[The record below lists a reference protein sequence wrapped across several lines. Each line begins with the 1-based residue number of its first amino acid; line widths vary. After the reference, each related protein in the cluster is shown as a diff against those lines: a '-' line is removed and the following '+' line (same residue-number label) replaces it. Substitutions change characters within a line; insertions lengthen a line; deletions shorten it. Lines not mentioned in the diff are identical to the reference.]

1 MRLRVSA
8 CGGLFI
14 TDGQVIWDDYL
25 DHRQFV
31 LGTDTDE
38 VMRWFLRWR
47 DRDSVP
53 ERLRPARDDLLANDV
68 LVAEGSQRNAQEQ
81 AVLHS
86 WGRWGPATRA
96 YHYSTRTTRGT
107 RFLDAG
113 VPADQLRPV
122 DTFRDTERIPLPSV
136 EQAQWRQRDLLELL
150 RLRRDRRD
158 FGRGPLPLASLGALL
173 QASAVNSTEL
183 YAAVRDVEGLKP
195 GVYHYDCRPHE
206 LALVGDAVPDADLVA
221 ACGDQPWVAGAAL
234 AVFYTSIVRDQ
245 DTPRA
250 YRMLQL
256 DAGHMNQALSLTA
269 TALGL
274 RTTFTAAIRDE
285 LVEELIGCDPATEFA
300 IGCALV
306 GPG

>member
-8 CGGLFI
+8 CGGVFI
-14 TDGQVIWDDYL
+14 TDGQVVWDDYL
-25 DHRQFV
+25 EHRQFV

-38 VMRWFLRWR
+38 AMRWFLRWR

-53 ERLRPARDDLLANDV
+53 ERLRPVRDALLANDV
-68 LVAEGSQRNAQEQ
+68 LVAEGSQRDAQEQ
-81 AVLHS
+81 AVLHA
-86 WGRWGPATRA
+86 WDRWGPVTRA
-96 YHYSTRTTRGT
+96 YHYSTRTTRDT
-107 RFLDAG
+107 RFDTDPS
-113 VPADQLRPV
+113 VDRLRSV
-122 DTFRDTERIPLPSV
+122 DTFRDAERVSLPSA
-136 EQAQWRQRDLLELL
+136 EQAQWRHRDVLDVL
-150 RLRRDRRD
+150 RFRHDRRD
-158 FGRGPLPLASLGALL
+158 FGHGPLPLAALGALL

-221 ACGDQPWVAGAAL
+221 ACGDQAWVAGAAL
-234 AVFYTSIVRDQ
+234 AVFYTSIVHDH

-256 DAGHMNQALSLTA
+256 DAGHMNQTLSLTA

-274 RTTFTAAIRDE
+274 RSTFTAAIRDE

-300 IGCALV
+300 IGCTLV
-306 GPG
+306 GPA

>member
-8 CGGLFI
+8 CGGVFI
-14 TDGQVIWDDYL
+14 IDGQVVWDDYL

-53 ERLRPARDDLLANDV
+53 ERLRPARDALLANDV
-68 LVAEGSQRNAQEQ
+68 LVAEGSQRDAQEQ
-81 AVLHS
+81 AVLHA
-86 WGRWGPATRA
+86 WGRWGPVTRA
-96 YHYSTRTTRGT
+96 YHYSTRTTRDT
-107 RFLDAG
+107 HFLDPDG
-113 VPADQLRPV
+113 PVDRLRSV
-122 DTFRDTERIPLPSV
+122 DTFHDTERIPLPSA
-136 EQAQWRQRDLLELL
+136 EHAQWRHRDLLDVL
-150 RLRRDRRD
+150 RHRHDRRD

-183 YAAVRDVEGLKP
+183 YAAVRDVDGLRP

-206 LALVGDAVPDADLVA
+206 LALVGDAVPDDDLIA
-221 ACGDQPWVAGAAL
+221 ACGDQSWVAGAAL

-256 DAGHMNQALSLTA
+256 DAGHMNQTLSLTA

-274 RTTFTAAIRDE
+274 RTTFTATIRDE

-306 GPG
+306 GTG